1 MTIEYVIKYLYTK
14 IMWVLPII
22 MPNSCL
28 LIISVYVVVMIK
40 NALPTTVQ
48 CAHCCFWRYI
58 RFLARTNDSWSAYL
72 AYSSQISIL
81 NYYIQY
87 IINPIVYQR

>member
-28 LIISVYVVVMIK
+28 LIISVYTKSLVNTNFTNTYFQKVSIPDLTRTMKQI
-40 NALPTTVQ
+40 
-48 CAHCCFWRYI
+48 
-58 RFLARTNDSWSAYL
+58 FLH
-72 AYSSQISIL
+72 
-81 NYYIQY
+81 
-87 IINPIVYQR
+87 